1 MLAPVARLQLR
12 EEVVVAGGRWLEDQ
26 AVEAAPAHRHHDL
39 LLESL
44 VILGRGREHHQIVA
58 PRRPLDRTEDRVD
71 AGDSADSGPE
81 GAADAPS
88 KLTRAFVGLI
98 RHGGNRRIDPLD
110 ELRPHVRLLIDD
122 TRHGS
127 ETHTCLA
134 CHVDHRRTPTGEAPI
149 SVLIAGS
156 HSWKRYTDSVVRHS
170 AERRRRT
177 QCVSV
182 TFPPCVR
189 AGPEAG
195 MILSASAVDP
205 ASARCLRQ
213 LSKSS
218 MWSGSLAAA
227 R

>member
-122 TRHGS
+122 TPHGS
-127 ETHTCLA
+127 ETHTA
-134 CHVDHRRTPTGEAPI
+134 SRATST
-149 SVLIAGS
+149 IAGRRPA
-156 HSWKRYTDSVVRHS
+156 KRPSPFLSREATRGNVTRIRSCGTRPSAVV
-170 AERRRRT
+170 A
-177 QCVSV
+177 
-182 TFPPCVR
+182 
-189 AGPEAG
+189 
-195 MILSASAVDP
+195 LSACP
-205 ASARCLRQ
+205 
-213 LSKSS
+213 
-218 MWSGSLAAA
+218 
-227 R
+227 